1 MRLNKQQI
9 KNKESIALDVKD
21 LLAAAIKD
29 AAQKA
34 IDSGA
39 LKPGTLPE
47 VMLEVPPQKE
57 FGDFATNFAMQ
68 SARSLHCAPRQIAQ
82 AVVDNLDC
90 DSIEKMEIAGPGFI
104 NFYLK
109 QNWTADLL
117 ASILKAGENYGN
129 LPANGLG
136 RVQVEYVSANPTGPL
151 HVGHARGAAVGSAMV
166 NLLRAAGYDVESEY
180 YINDAGNQMNNLA
193 ASVNARYLQ
202 LLKLEEMGGVPAD
215 LTVKQLDE
223 LPTGIAFP
231 ENGYHGYDIIETA
244 QRIIRIYGKKFV
256 DLEEKERLA
265 KFLEIAYKEKL
276 AGLKEDLE
284 AFGVTFDVWFSE
296 KSLHDADKI
305 REACK
310 FLQDK
315 GEIYEKDGALWLR
328 SSEQGDDKDR
338 VVIRDNGVPTYFAAD
353 IAYHRNKFERGFAH
367 LIDLW
372 GADHHGYIARVKA
385 AINALGY
392 DANQLEVMLLQMVRL
407 YRNGDIV
414 KLSKRTG
421 ETITL
426 RELMEEVGVDAAR
439 YFFCMRSIDSQ
450 LDFDMTLATEKSN
463 DNPVYYIQY
472 AHARIC
478 SIGRQL
484 AEAGIEALPLEELK
498 LDTLQAPEELELI
511 KKLGKYPEL
520 IAMAARERAV
530 HHVASYTYELAG
542 LFHSFYN
549 QCRILGVDKDLQQAR
564 IALVKAVGHT
574 IRHALGILGVAAP
587 ERM

>member
-1 MRLNKQQI
+1 MDI
-9 KNKESIALDVKD
+9 KDI
-21 LLAAAIKD
+21 LAAAIKE

-34 IDSGA
+34 IDKGS
-39 LKPGTLPE
+39 LKQGVLPE

-90 DSIEKMEIAGPGFI
+90 PSVDRMEIAGPGFI

-117 ASILKAGENYGN
+117 ANILAAGEAYGN
-129 LPANGLG
+129 LPANDLG

-151 HVGHARGAAVGSAMV
+151 HIGHARGAAVGSAMV

-223 LPTGIAFP
+223 MPTGIPFP

-244 QRIIRIYGKKFV
+244 QRIIRSYGKEFV
-256 DLEEKERLA
+256 ALDEKERLA
-265 KFLEIAYKEKL
+265 KFLDIAYKEKL

-296 KSLHDADKI
+296 KSLHEANKI
-305 REACK
+305 REAVD
-310 FLQDK
+310 FLQER
-315 GEIYEKDGALWLR
+315 GYIYEQGGALWLN
-328 SSEQGDDKDR
+328 STAQGDDKDR

-353 IAYHRNKFERGFAH
+353 IAYHRNKFERGFARV
-367 LIDLW
+367 INLW

-385 AINALGY
+385 AVNALGF
-392 DANQLEVMLLQMVRL
+392 DANNLEIMLLQMVRL

-426 RELMEEVGVDAAR
+426 RELMDEVGTDAAR
-439 YFFCMRSIDSQ
+439 YFFCMRSLDSQ

-463 DNPVYYIQY
+463 ENPVYYIQY
-472 AHARIC
+472 AHARIS

-484 AEAGIEALPLEELK
+484 AEAGIEAVALDKLNLGVLETSEEL
-498 LDTLQAPEELELI
+498 ALI
-511 KKLGKYPEL
+511 KKLGEYPEL
-520 IAMAARERAV
+520 IARAARERAV
-530 HHVASYTYELAG
+530 HSVATYAYELAG

-549 QCRILGVDKDLQQAR
+549 QCRILGVETELQQAR

-574 IRHALGILGVAAP
+574 IRHALGILGVSAP

>member
-1 MRLNKQQI
+1 MDI
-9 KNKESIALDVKD
+9 KDI
-21 LLAAAIKD
+21 LAAAIKA

-34 IDSGA
+34 IDSGS
-39 LKPGTLPE
+39 LKPGVLPE

-90 DSIEKMEIAGPGFI
+90 ASVERMEIAGPGFI

-109 QNWTADLL
+109 QNWTSDLL
-117 ASILKAGENYGN
+117 SSIIAAGEDYGN
-129 LPANGLG
+129 LPANDFG

-151 HVGHARGAAVGSAMV
+151 HIGHARGAAVGSAMV

-202 LLKLEEMGGVPAD
+202 LLKLEDMGGVPAD

-223 LPTGIAFP
+223 MPTGIPFP

-244 QRIIRIYGKKFV
+244 QRIIRIYGKEFV
-256 DLEEKERLA
+256 ALDEKERLA

-296 KSLHDADKI
+296 KSLHEANKI
-305 REACK
+305 HEAVD
-310 FLQDK
+310 FLK
-315 GEIYEKDGALWLR
+315 ERGYIYEQGGALWLK
-328 SSEQGDDKDR
+328 STEQGDDKDR

-353 IAYHRNKFERGFAH
+353 IAYHRNKFERGFARV
-367 LIDLW
+367 INLW

-385 AINALGY
+385 AVNALGF
-392 DANQLEVMLLQMVRL
+392 DANNLEIMLLQMVRL

-426 RELMEEVGVDAAR
+426 RELMDEVGTDAAR
-439 YFFCMRSIDSQ
+439 YFFCMRSLDSQ

-463 DNPVYYIQY
+463 ENPVYYIQY

-478 SIGRQL
+478 SIARQL
-484 AEAGIEALPLEELK
+484 AEAGIEAVPTSELK
-498 LDTLQAPEELELI
+498 LDTLVAPEELALI
-511 KKLGKYPEL
+511 KKMGEYPEL
-520 IAMAARERAV
+520 LARAARERAV
-530 HHVASYTYELAG
+530 HSVATYAYELAG

-549 QCRILGVDKDLQQAR
+549 QCRILGVDKDVQQAR

-574 IRHALGILGVAAP
+574 IRHALGILGVSAP

>member
-1 MRLNKQQI
+1 MDI
-9 KNKESIALDVKD
+9 KDI
-21 LLAAAIKD
+21 LAAAIKA

-34 IDSGA
+34 IDSGS
-39 LKPGTLPE
+39 LKPGVLPE

-90 DSIEKMEIAGPGFI
+90 ASVERMEIAGPGFI

-109 QNWTADLL
+109 QNWTSDLL
-117 ASILKAGENYGN
+117 SSIIAAGEDYGN
-129 LPANGLG
+129 LPANDFG

-151 HVGHARGAAVGSAMV
+151 HIGHARGAAVGSAMV

-202 LLKLEEMGGVPAD
+202 LLKLEDMGGVPAD

-223 LPTGIAFP
+223 MPTGITFP

-244 QRIIRIYGKKFV
+244 QRIIRIYGKEFV
-256 DLEEKERLA
+256 ALDEKERLA

-296 KSLHDADKI
+296 KSLHEANKI
-305 REACK
+305 HEAVD
-310 FLQDK
+310 FLK
-315 GEIYEKDGALWLR
+315 ERGYIYEQGGALWLK
-328 SSEQGDDKDR
+328 STEQGDDKDR

-353 IAYHRNKFERGFAH
+353 IAYHRNKFERGFARV
-367 LIDLW
+367 INLW

-385 AINALGY
+385 AVNALGF
-392 DANQLEVMLLQMVRL
+392 DANNLEIMLLQMVRL

-426 RELMEEVGVDAAR
+426 RELMDEVGTDAAR
-439 YFFCMRSIDSQ
+439 YFFCMRSLDSQ

-463 DNPVYYIQY
+463 ENPVYYIQY

-478 SIGRQL
+478 SIARQL
-484 AEAGIEALPLEELK
+484 AEAGISAVSASELK
-498 LDTLQAPEELELI
+498 LDTLTAPEELALI
-511 KKLGKYPEL
+511 KKLGEYPEL
-520 IAMAARERAV
+520 IARAARERAV
-530 HHVASYTYELAG
+530 HSVATYTYELAG

-549 QCRILGVDKDLQQAR
+549 QCRILGVDTDLQQAR

-574 IRHALGILGVAAP
+574 IRHALGILGVSAP

>member
-1 MRLNKQQI
+1 MDI
-9 KNKESIALDVKD
+9 KDI
-21 LLAAAIKD
+21 LAAAIKA

-34 IDSGA
+34 IDDGT
-39 LKPGTLPE
+39 LKPGALPE

-82 AVVDNLDC
+82 AVVNNLDC
-90 DSIEKMEIAGPGFI
+90 ASVEKAEIAGPGFI

-117 ASILKAGENYGN
+117 ASILAAGDNYGN
-129 LPANGLG
+129 LPANDLG
-136 RVQVEYVSANPTGPL
+136 RIQVEYVSANPTGPL
-151 HVGHARGAAVGSAMV
+151 HIGHARGAAVGSAMV

-193 ASVNARYLQ
+193 ASVHARYLQ

-223 LPTGIAFP
+223 MPTGIPFP

-244 QRIIRIYGKKFV
+244 QRIIRIYGKEFV
-256 DLEEKERLA
+256 ALDEKERLA
-265 KFLEIAYKEKL
+265 KFLDIAYKEKL

-296 KSLHDADKI
+296 KSLHEANKI
-305 REACK
+305 REAVA
-310 FLQDK
+310 FLQER
-315 GEIYEKDGALWLR
+315 GYIYEQGGALWLN
-328 SSEQGDDKDR
+328 STAQGDDKDR
-338 VVIRDNGVPTYFAAD
+338 VVIRDNGIPTYFAAD
-353 IAYHRNKFERGFAH
+353 IAYHRNKFERGFARV
-367 LIDLW
+367 INLW

-385 AINALGY
+385 AVNALGF
-392 DANQLEVMLLQMVRL
+392 DANNLEIMLLQMVRL

-426 RELMEEVGVDAAR
+426 RELMDEVGTDAAR
-439 YFFCMRSIDSQ
+439 YFFCMRSLDSQ

-463 DNPVYYIQY
+463 ENPVYYIQY
-472 AHARIC
+472 AHARIS

-484 AEAGIEALPLEELK
+484 AEAGIEAVPAGELK
-498 LDTLQAPEELELI
+498 LETLVAPEELALI
-511 KKLGKYPEL
+511 KKLGEYPEL
-520 IAMAARERAV
+520 IARAARERAV
-530 HHVASYTYELAG
+530 HSVATYAYELAG

-549 QCRILGVDKDLQQAR
+549 QCRILGVETDLQQAR

-574 IRHALGILGVAAP
+574 IRHALGILGVSAP

>member
-1 MRLNKQQI
+1 MDI
-9 KNKESIALDVKD
+9 KDI
-21 LLAAAIKD
+21 LAAAIKA

-34 IDSGA
+34 IDSGS

-90 DSIEKMEIAGPGFI
+90 ASVEKAEIAGPGFI

-109 QNWTADLL
+109 QNWTSDLL
-117 ASILKAGENYGN
+117 ASIIAAGESYGN
-129 LPANGLG
+129 LPANDFG
-136 RVQVEYVSANPTGPL
+136 RIQVEYVSANPTGPL
-151 HVGHARGAAVGSAMV
+151 HIGHARGAAVGSAMV

-202 LLKLEEMGGVPAD
+202 LLKLEEMGGVPED

-223 LPTGIAFP
+223 MPTGIPFP

-244 QRIIRIYGKKFV
+244 QRIIRIYGKEFV
-256 DLEEKERLA
+256 ALDEKERLA
-265 KFLEIAYKEKL
+265 KFLDIAYKEKL

-284 AFGVTFDVWFSE
+284 AFGVTYDVWFSE
-296 KSLHDADKI
+296 KSLHDANKI
-305 REACK
+305 REAVD
-310 FLQDK
+310 FLQER
-315 GEIYEKDGALWLR
+315 GYIYEQDGALWLK
-328 SSEQGDDKDR
+328 STEQGDDKDR

-353 IAYHRNKFERGFAH
+353 IAYHRNKFERGFARV
-367 LIDLW
+367 INLW

-385 AINALGY
+385 AVNALGF
-392 DANQLEVMLLQMVRL
+392 DANNLEVMLLQMVRL

-426 RELMEEVGVDAAR
+426 RELMDEVGTDAAR
-439 YFFCMRSIDSQ
+439 YFFCMRSLDSQ

-463 DNPVYYIQY
+463 ENPVYYIQY
-472 AHARIC
+472 AHARIS
-478 SIGRQL
+478 SIARQL
-484 AEAGIEALPLEELK
+484 AEAGIEAVPTSELK
-498 LDTLQAPEELELI
+498 LDALVAPEELALI
-511 KKLGKYPEL
+511 KKMGEYPEL
-520 IAMAARERAV
+520 LARAARERAV
-530 HHVASYTYELAG
+530 HSVATYAYELAG

-549 QCRILGVDKDLQQAR
+549 QCRILGVDKDVQQAR

-574 IRHALGILGVAAP
+574 IRHALGILGVSAP

>member
-1 MRLNKQQI
+1 MDI
-9 KNKESIALDVKD
+9 KDI
-21 LLAAAIKD
+21 LAAAIKA

-34 IDSGA
+34 IDSGS

-90 DSIEKMEIAGPGFI
+90 ASVEKAEIAGPGFI

-109 QNWTADLL
+109 QNWTSDLL
-117 ASILKAGENYGN
+117 ASIIAAGESYGN
-129 LPANGLG
+129 LPANDFG
-136 RVQVEYVSANPTGPL
+136 RIQVEYVSANPTGPL
-151 HVGHARGAAVGSAMV
+151 HIGHARGAAVGSAMV

-202 LLKLEEMGGVPAD
+202 LLKLEEMGGVPED

-223 LPTGIAFP
+223 MPTGIPFP
-231 ENGYHGYDIIETA
+231 GNGYHGYDIIETA
-244 QRIIRIYGKKFV
+244 QRIIRIYGKEFV
-256 DLEEKERLA
+256 ALDEKERLA
-265 KFLEIAYKEKL
+265 KFLDIAYKEKL

-284 AFGVTFDVWFSE
+284 AFGVTYDVWFSE
-296 KSLHDADKI
+296 KSLHDANKI
-305 REACK
+305 REAVD
-310 FLQDK
+310 FLQER
-315 GEIYEKDGALWLR
+315 GYIYEQDGALWLK
-328 SSEQGDDKDR
+328 STEQGDDKDR

-353 IAYHRNKFERGFAH
+353 IAYHRNKFERGFARV
-367 LIDLW
+367 INLW

-385 AINALGY
+385 AVNALGF
-392 DANQLEVMLLQMVRL
+392 DANNLEVMLLQMVRL

-426 RELMEEVGVDAAR
+426 RELMDEVGTDAAR
-439 YFFCMRSIDSQ
+439 YFFCMRSLDSQ

-463 DNPVYYIQY
+463 ENPVYYIQY
-472 AHARIC
+472 AHARIS
-478 SIGRQL
+478 SIARQL
-484 AEAGIEALPLEELK
+484 AEAGIEAVPTSELK
-498 LDTLQAPEELELI
+498 LDTLVAPEELALI
-511 KKLGKYPEL
+511 KKMGEYPEL
-520 IAMAARERAV
+520 LARAARERAV
-530 HHVASYTYELAG
+530 HSVATYAYELAG

-549 QCRILGVDKDLQQAR
+549 QCRILGVDKDVQQAR

-574 IRHALGILGVAAP
+574 IRRALGILGVSAP

>member
-1 MRLNKQQI
+1 MDI
-9 KNKESIALDVKD
+9 KDI
-21 LLAAAIKD
+21 LAAAIKA

-34 IDSGA
+34 IDSGS

-90 DSIEKMEIAGPGFI
+90 ASVEKAEIAGPGFI

-109 QNWTADLL
+109 QNWTSDLL
-117 ASILKAGENYGN
+117 ASIIAAGENYGN
-129 LPANGLG
+129 LPANDFG
-136 RVQVEYVSANPTGPL
+136 RIQVEYVSANPTGPL
-151 HVGHARGAAVGSAMV
+151 HIGHARGAAVGSAMV

-202 LLKLEEMGGVPAD
+202 LLKLEEMGGVPED

-223 LPTGIAFP
+223 MPTGIPFP

-244 QRIIRIYGKKFV
+244 QRIIRIYGKEFV
-256 DLEEKERLA
+256 ALDEKERLA
-265 KFLEIAYKEKL
+265 KFLDIAYKEKL

-284 AFGVTFDVWFSE
+284 AFGVTYDVWFSE
-296 KSLHDADKI
+296 KSLHDANKI
-305 REACK
+305 REAVD
-310 FLQDK
+310 FLQER
-315 GEIYEKDGALWLR
+315 GYIYEQDGALWLK
-328 SSEQGDDKDR
+328 STEQGDDKDR

-353 IAYHRNKFERGFAH
+353 IAYHRNKFERGFARV
-367 LIDLW
+367 INLW

-385 AINALGY
+385 AVNALGF
-392 DANQLEVMLLQMVRL
+392 DANNLEVMLLQMVRL

-426 RELMEEVGVDAAR
+426 RELMDEVGTDAAR
-439 YFFCMRSIDSQ
+439 YFFCMRSLDSQ

-463 DNPVYYIQY
+463 ENPVYYIQY
-472 AHARIC
+472 AHARIS
-478 SIGRQL
+478 SIARQL
-484 AEAGIEALPLEELK
+484 AEAGIEAVPTSELK
-498 LDTLQAPEELELI
+498 LDTLVAPEELALI
-511 KKLGKYPEL
+511 KKMGEYPEL
-520 IAMAARERAV
+520 LARAARARAV
-530 HHVASYTYELAG
+530 HSVATYAYELAG

-549 QCRILGVDKDLQQAR
+549 QCRILGVDKDVQQAR

-574 IRHALGILGVAAP
+574 IRHALGILGVSAP

>member
-1 MRLNKQQI
+1 MDI
-9 KNKESIALDVKD
+9 KDI
-21 LLAAAIKD
+21 LAAAIKA

-34 IDSGA
+34 IDNGA
-39 LKPGTLPE
+39 LKPGVLPE

-68 SARSLHCAPRQIAQ
+68 SARSLRCAPRQIAQ

-90 DSIEKMEIAGPGFI
+90 ASVEKAEIAGPGFI

-117 ASILKAGENYGN
+117 ASILAAGDEYGN
-129 LPANGLG
+129 LPANDLG
-136 RVQVEYVSANPTGPL
+136 RIQVEYVSANPTGPL
-151 HVGHARGAAVGSAMV
+151 HIGHARGAAVGSAMV

-223 LPTGIAFP
+223 MPTGIAFP

-244 QRIIRIYGKKFV
+244 QRIIRIYGKEFV
-256 DLEEKERLA
+256 ALEEKERLA
-265 KFLEIAYKEKL
+265 KFLDIAYKEKL

-296 KSLHDADKI
+296 KSLHEANKI
-305 REACK
+305 REAVD
-310 FLQDK
+310 FLK
-315 GEIYEKDGALWLR
+315 ERGYIYEEGGALWLN
-328 SSEQGDDKDR
+328 STAQGDDKDR

-353 IAYHRNKFERGFAH
+353 IAYHRNKFERGFARV
-367 LIDLW
+367 INLW

-385 AINALGY
+385 AVNALGF
-392 DANQLEVMLLQMVRL
+392 DANNLEVMLLQMVRL

-426 RELMEEVGVDAAR
+426 RELMDEVGTDAAR
-439 YFFCMRSIDSQ
+439 YFFCMRSLDSQ

-463 DNPVYYIQY
+463 ENPVYYIQY
-472 AHARIC
+472 AHARIS

-484 AEAGIEALPLEELK
+484 AEAGIEAVPAEQLK
-498 LDTLQAPEELELI
+498 LDALVAPEELALI
-511 KKLGKYPEL
+511 KKLGEYPEL
-520 IAMAARERAV
+520 IARAARERAV
-530 HHVASYTYELAG
+530 HSVATYAYELAG

-549 QCRILGVDKDLQQAR
+549 QCRILGVETDLQQAR

-574 IRHALGILGVAAP
+574 IRHALGILGVSAP

>member
-1 MRLNKQQI
+1 MDI
-9 KNKESIALDVKD
+9 KDI
-21 LLAAAIKD
+21 LAAAIKA

-34 IDSGA
+34 IDDGT
-39 LKPGTLPE
+39 LKPGALPE

-82 AVVDNLDC
+82 AVVNNLDC
-90 DSIEKMEIAGPGFI
+90 ASVEKAEIAGPGFI

-117 ASILKAGENYGN
+117 ASILAAGDNYGN
-129 LPANGLG
+129 LPANDLG
-136 RVQVEYVSANPTGPL
+136 RIQVEYVSANPTGPL
-151 HVGHARGAAVGSAMV
+151 HIGHARGAAVGSAMV

-223 LPTGIAFP
+223 MPTGIPFP

-244 QRIIRIYGKKFV
+244 QRIIRIYGKEFV
-256 DLEEKERLA
+256 ALDEKERLA
-265 KFLEIAYKEKL
+265 KFLDIAYKEKL

-296 KSLHDADKI
+296 KSLHEANKI
-305 REACK
+305 REAVA
-310 FLQDK
+310 FLQER
-315 GEIYEKDGALWLR
+315 GYIYEQGGALWLN
-328 SSEQGDDKDR
+328 STAQGDDKDR
-338 VVIRDNGVPTYFAAD
+338 VVIRDNGIPTYFAAD
-353 IAYHRNKFERGFAH
+353 IAYHRNKFERGFARV
-367 LIDLW
+367 INLW

-385 AINALGY
+385 AVNALGF
-392 DANQLEVMLLQMVRL
+392 DANNLEIMLLQMVRL

-426 RELMEEVGVDAAR
+426 RELMDEVGTDAAR
-439 YFFCMRSIDSQ
+439 YFFCMRSLDSQ

-463 DNPVYYIQY
+463 ENPVYYIQY
-472 AHARIC
+472 AHARIS

-484 AEAGIEALPLEELK
+484 AEAGITAEPAEQLK
-498 LDTLQAPEELELI
+498 LETLVAPEELALI
-511 KKLGKYPEL
+511 KKLGEYPEL
-520 IAMAARERAV
+520 IARAARERAV
-530 HHVASYTYELAG
+530 HSVATYAYELAG

-549 QCRILGVDKDLQQAR
+549 QCRILGVETDLQQAR
-564 IALVKAVGHT
+564 IALVKAVGHA
-574 IRHALGILGVAAP
+574 IRHALGILGVSAP

>member
-1 MRLNKQQI
+1 MDI
-9 KNKESIALDVKD
+9 KDI
-21 LLAAAIKD
+21 LAAAIKA

-34 IDSGA
+34 IDSGS
-39 LKPGTLPE
+39 LKPGVLPE

-90 DSIEKMEIAGPGFI
+90 ASVERMEIAGPGFI

-109 QNWTADLL
+109 QNWTSDLL
-117 ASILKAGENYGN
+117 SSIIAAGEDYGN
-129 LPANGLG
+129 LPANDFG
-136 RVQVEYVSANPTGPL
+136 RGQVEYVSANPTGPL
-151 HVGHARGAAVGSAMV
+151 HIGHARGAAVGSAMV

-202 LLKLEEMGGVPAD
+202 LLKLEDMGGVPAD

-223 LPTGIAFP
+223 MPTGIPFP

-244 QRIIRIYGKKFV
+244 QRIIRIYGKEFV
-256 DLEEKERLA
+256 ALDEKERLA

-296 KSLHDADKI
+296 KSLHEANKI
-305 REACK
+305 HEAVD
-310 FLQDK
+310 FLK
-315 GEIYEKDGALWLR
+315 ERGYIYEQGGALWLK
-328 SSEQGDDKDR
+328 STEQGDDKDR

-353 IAYHRNKFERGFAH
+353 IAYHRNKFERGFARV
-367 LIDLW
+367 INLW

-385 AINALGY
+385 AVNALGF
-392 DANQLEVMLLQMVRL
+392 DANNLEIMLLQMVRL

-426 RELMEEVGVDAAR
+426 RELMDEVGTDAAR
-439 YFFCMRSIDSQ
+439 YFFCMRSLDSQ

-463 DNPVYYIQY
+463 ENPVYYIQY
-472 AHARIC
+472 AHARIS
-478 SIGRQL
+478 SIARQL
-484 AEAGIEALPLEELK
+484 AEAGIEAVPTSELK
-498 LDTLQAPEELELI
+498 LDTLVAPEELALI
-511 KKLGKYPEL
+511 KKMGEYPEL
-520 IAMAARERAV
+520 LARAARERAV
-530 HHVASYTYELAG
+530 HSVATYAYELAG

-549 QCRILGVDKDLQQAR
+549 QCRILGVDKDVQQAR

-574 IRHALGILGVAAP
+574 IRHALGILGVSAP

>member
-1 MRLNKQQI
+1 MDI
-9 KNKESIALDVKD
+9 KDI
-21 LLAAAIKD
+21 LAAAIKA

-34 IDSGA
+34 IDSGS

-90 DSIEKMEIAGPGFI
+90 ASVEKAEIAGPGFI

-109 QNWTADLL
+109 QNWTSDLL
-117 ASILKAGENYGN
+117 SSIIAAGESYGN
-129 LPANGLG
+129 LPANDFG
-136 RVQVEYVSANPTGPL
+136 RIQVEYVSANPTGPL
-151 HVGHARGAAVGSAMV
+151 HIGHARGAAVGSAMV

-202 LLKLEEMGGVPAD
+202 LLKLEEMGGVPED

-223 LPTGIAFP
+223 MPTGIPFP

-244 QRIIRIYGKKFV
+244 QRIIRIYGKEFV
-256 DLEEKERLA
+256 ALDEKERLA
-265 KFLEIAYKEKL
+265 KFLDIAYKEKL

-284 AFGVTFDVWFSE
+284 AFGVTYDVWFSE
-296 KSLHDADKI
+296 KSLHDANKI
-305 REACK
+305 REAVD
-310 FLQDK
+310 FLQER
-315 GEIYEKDGALWLR
+315 GYIYEQDGALWLK
-328 SSEQGDDKDR
+328 STEQGDDKDR

-353 IAYHRNKFERGFAH
+353 IAYHRNKFERGFARV
-367 LIDLW
+367 INLW

-385 AINALGY
+385 AVNALGF
-392 DANQLEVMLLQMVRL
+392 DANNLEVMLLQMVRL

-426 RELMEEVGVDAAR
+426 RELMDEVGTDAAR
-439 YFFCMRSIDSQ
+439 YFFCMRSLDSQ

-463 DNPVYYIQY
+463 ENPVYYIQY
-472 AHARIC
+472 AHARIS
-478 SIGRQL
+478 SIARQL
-484 AEAGIEALPLEELK
+484 AEAGIEAVPTSELK
-498 LDTLQAPEELELI
+498 LDTLVAPEELALI
-511 KKLGKYPEL
+511 KKMGEYPEL
-520 IAMAARERAV
+520 LARAARERAV
-530 HHVASYTYELAG
+530 HSVATYAYELAG

-549 QCRILGVDKDLQQAR
+549 QCRILGVDKDVQQAR

-574 IRHALGILGVAAP
+574 IRHALGILGVSAP

>member
-1 MRLNKQQI
+1 MDI
-9 KNKESIALDVKD
+9 KDI
-21 LLAAAIKD
+21 LAAAIKA

-34 IDSGA
+34 IDSGS

-90 DSIEKMEIAGPGFI
+90 ASVEKAEIAGPGFI

-109 QNWTADLL
+109 QNWTSDLL
-117 ASILKAGENYGN
+117 ASIIAAGESYGN
-129 LPANGLG
+129 LPANDFG
-136 RVQVEYVSANPTGPL
+136 RIQVEYVSANPTGPL
-151 HVGHARGAAVGSAMV
+151 HIGHARGAAVGSAMV

-202 LLKLEEMGGVPAD
+202 LLKLEEMGGVPED

-223 LPTGIAFP
+223 MPTGIPFP

-244 QRIIRIYGKKFV
+244 QRIIRIYGKEFV
-256 DLEEKERLA
+256 ALDEKERLA
-265 KFLEIAYKEKL
+265 KFLDIAYKEKL

-284 AFGVTFDVWFSE
+284 AFGVTYDVWFSE
-296 KSLHDADKI
+296 KSLHDANKI
-305 REACK
+305 REAVD
-310 FLQDK
+310 FLQER
-315 GEIYEKDGALWLR
+315 GYIYEQDGALWLK
-328 SSEQGDDKDR
+328 STEQGDDKDR

-353 IAYHRNKFERGFAH
+353 IAYHRNKFERGFARV
-367 LIDLW
+367 INLW

-385 AINALGY
+385 AVNALGF
-392 DANQLEVMLLQMVRL
+392 DANNLEVMLLQMVRL

-426 RELMEEVGVDAAR
+426 RELMDEVGTDAAR
-439 YFFCMRSIDSQ
+439 YFFCMRSLDSQ

-463 DNPVYYIQY
+463 ENPVYYIHY
-472 AHARIC
+472 AHARIS
-478 SIGRQL
+478 SIARQL
-484 AEAGIEALPLEELK
+484 AEAGIEAVPTSELK
-498 LDTLQAPEELELI
+498 LDTLVAPEELALI
-511 KKLGKYPEL
+511 KKMGEYPEL
-520 IAMAARERAV
+520 LARAARERAV
-530 HHVASYTYELAG
+530 HSVATYAYELAG

-549 QCRILGVDKDLQQAR
+549 QCRILGVDKDVQQAR

-574 IRHALGILGVAAP
+574 IRHALGILGVSAP

>member
-1 MRLNKQQI
+1 MTLDI
-9 KNKESIALDVKD
+9 KDI
-21 LLAAAIKD
+21 LAAAIKA

-34 IDSGA
+34 IDDGT

-68 SARSLHCAPRQIAQ
+68 SARSLRCAPRQIAQ

-90 DSIEKMEIAGPGFI
+90 ASVEKAEIAGPGFI

-117 ASILKAGENYGN
+117 ASILAAGDEYGN
-129 LPANGLG
+129 LPANDLG
-136 RVQVEYVSANPTGPL
+136 RIQVEYVSANPTGPL
-151 HVGHARGAAVGSAMV
+151 HIGHARGAAVGSAMV

-223 LPTGIAFP
+223 MPTGIAFP

-244 QRIIRIYGKKFV
+244 QRIIRIYGKEFV
-256 DLEEKERLA
+256 ALEEKERLA
-265 KFLEIAYKEKL
+265 KFLDIAYKEKL

-296 KSLHDADKI
+296 KSLHEANKI
-305 REACK
+305 REAVD
-310 FLQDK
+310 FLK
-315 GEIYEKDGALWLR
+315 ERGYIYEEGGALWLN
-328 SSEQGDDKDR
+328 STAQGDDKDR

-353 IAYHRNKFERGFAH
+353 IAYHRNKFERGFARV
-367 LIDLW
+367 INLW

-385 AINALGY
+385 AVNALGF
-392 DANQLEVMLLQMVRL
+392 DANNLEVMLLQMVRL

-426 RELMEEVGVDAAR
+426 RELMDEVGTDAAR
-439 YFFCMRSIDSQ
+439 YFFCMRSLDSQ

-463 DNPVYYIQY
+463 ENPVYYIQY
-472 AHARIC
+472 AHARIS

-484 AEAGIEALPLEELK
+484 AEAGIEAVPAEQLK
-498 LDTLQAPEELELI
+498 LDALVAPEELALI
-511 KKLGKYPEL
+511 KKLGEYPEL
-520 IAMAARERAV
+520 IARAARERAV
-530 HHVASYTYELAG
+530 HSVATYAYELAG

-549 QCRILGVDKDLQQAR
+549 QCRILGVETELQQAR

-574 IRHALGILGVAAP
+574 IRHALGILGVSAP

>member
-1 MRLNKQQI
+1 MDI
-9 KNKESIALDVKD
+9 KDI
-21 LLAAAIKD
+21 LAAAIKA

-34 IDSGA
+34 IDSGS

-82 AVVDNLDC
+82 AVVDNMDC
-90 DSIEKMEIAGPGFI
+90 ASVEKAEIAGPGFI

-109 QNWTADLL
+109 QNWTSDLL
-117 ASILKAGENYGN
+117 ASIIAAGESYGN
-129 LPANGLG
+129 LPANDFG
-136 RVQVEYVSANPTGPL
+136 RIQVEYVSANPTGPL
-151 HVGHARGAAVGSAMV
+151 HIGHARGAAVGSAMV

-202 LLKLEEMGGVPAD
+202 LLKLEEMGGVPED

-223 LPTGIAFP
+223 MPTGIPFP

-244 QRIIRIYGKKFV
+244 QRIIRIYGKEFV
-256 DLEEKERLA
+256 ALDEKERLA
-265 KFLEIAYKEKL
+265 KFLDIAYKEKL

-284 AFGVTFDVWFSE
+284 AFGVTYDVWFSE
-296 KSLHDADKI
+296 KSLHDANKI
-305 REACK
+305 REAVD
-310 FLQDK
+310 FLQER
-315 GEIYEKDGALWLR
+315 GYIYEQDGALWLK
-328 SSEQGDDKDR
+328 STEQGDDKDR

-353 IAYHRNKFERGFAH
+353 IAYHRNKFERGFARV
-367 LIDLW
+367 INLW

-385 AINALGY
+385 AVNALGF
-392 DANQLEVMLLQMVRL
+392 DANNLEVMLLQMVRL

-426 RELMEEVGVDAAR
+426 RELMDEVGTDAAR
-439 YFFCMRSIDSQ
+439 YFFCMRSLDSQ

-463 DNPVYYIQY
+463 ENPVYYIQY
-472 AHARIC
+472 AHARIS
-478 SIGRQL
+478 SIARQL
-484 AEAGIEALPLEELK
+484 AEAGIEAVPTSELK
-498 LDTLQAPEELELI
+498 LDTLVAPEELALI
-511 KKLGKYPEL
+511 KKMGEYPEL
-520 IAMAARERAV
+520 LARAARERAV
-530 HHVASYTYELAG
+530 HSVATYAYELAG

-549 QCRILGVDKDLQQAR
+549 QCRILGVDKDVQQAR

-574 IRHALGILGVAAP
+574 IRHALGILGVSAP

>member
-1 MRLNKQQI
+1 MDI
-9 KNKESIALDVKD
+9 KDI
-21 LLAAAIKD
+21 LAAAIKA

-34 IDSGA
+34 IEDGT
-39 LKPGTLPE
+39 LKPGALPE

-82 AVVDNLDC
+82 AVVNNLDC
-90 DSIEKMEIAGPGFI
+90 ASVEKAEIAGPGFI

-117 ASILKAGENYGN
+117 ASILAAGDNYGN
-129 LPANGLG
+129 LPANDLG
-136 RVQVEYVSANPTGPL
+136 RIQVEYVSANPTGPL

-223 LPTGIAFP
+223 MPTGIPFP

-244 QRIIRIYGKKFV
+244 QRIIRIYGKEFV
-256 DLEEKERLA
+256 ALDEKERLA
-265 KFLEIAYKEKL
+265 KFLDIAYKEKL

-296 KSLHDADKI
+296 KSLHEANKI
-305 REACK
+305 REAVA
-310 FLQDK
+310 FLQER
-315 GEIYEKDGALWLR
+315 GYIYEQGGALWLN
-328 SSEQGDDKDR
+328 STAQGDGKDR
-338 VVIRDNGVPTYFAAD
+338 VVIRDNGIPTYFAAD
-353 IAYHRNKFERGFAH
+353 IAYHRNKFERGFARV
-367 LIDLW
+367 INLW

-385 AINALGY
+385 AVNALGF
-392 DANQLEVMLLQMVRL
+392 DANNLEIMLLQMVRRD
-407 YRNGDIV
+407 RNGEIG
-414 KLSKRTG
+414 KLSRRTG
-421 ETITL
+421 ETIAL
-426 RELMEEVGVDAAR
+426 RELMDEVGTDAAR
-439 YFFCMRSIDSQ
+439 YFFCMRSLDSQ

-463 DNPVYYIQY
+463 ENPVYYIQY
-472 AHARIC
+472 AHARIS

-484 AEAGIEALPLEELK
+484 AEAGIEAVPSGELK
-498 LDTLQAPEELELI
+498 LETLVAPEELALI
-511 KKLGKYPEL
+511 KKLGEYPEL
-520 IAMAARERAV
+520 IARAARERAV
-530 HHVASYTYELAG
+530 HSVATYAYELAG

-549 QCRILGVDKDLQQAR
+549 QCRILGVETDLQQAR
-564 IALVKAVGHT
+564 IALVEAVGHT
-574 IRHALGILGVAAP
+574 IRHALGILGVSAP

>member
-1 MRLNKQQI
+1 MDI
-9 KNKESIALDVKD
+9 KDI
-21 LLAAAIKD
+21 LAAAIKA

-34 IDSGA
+34 IDDGT
-39 LKPGTLPE
+39 LKPGALPE

-82 AVVDNLDC
+82 AVVNNLDC
-90 DSIEKMEIAGPGFI
+90 ASVEKAEIAGPGFI

-117 ASILKAGENYGN
+117 ASILAAGDNYGN
-129 LPANGLG
+129 LPANDLG
-136 RVQVEYVSANPTGPL
+136 RIQVEYVSANPTGPL
-151 HVGHARGAAVGSAMV
+151 HIGHARGAAVGSAMV

-223 LPTGIAFP
+223 MPTGIPFP

-244 QRIIRIYGKKFV
+244 QRIIRIYGKEFV
-256 DLEEKERLA
+256 ALDEKERLA
-265 KFLEIAYKEKL
+265 KFLDIAYKEKL

-296 KSLHDADKI
+296 KSLHEANKI
-305 REACK
+305 REAVA
-310 FLQDK
+310 FLQER
-315 GEIYEKDGALWLR
+315 GYIYEQGGALWLN
-328 SSEQGDDKDR
+328 STAQGDDKDR
-338 VVIRDNGVPTYFAAD
+338 VVIRDNGIPTYFAAD
-353 IAYHRNKFERGFAH
+353 IAYHRNKFERGFARV
-367 LIDLW
+367 INLW

-385 AINALGY
+385 AVNALGF
-392 DANQLEVMLLQMVRL
+392 DANNLEIMLLQMVRL

-426 RELMEEVGVDAAR
+426 RELIDEVGTDAAR
-439 YFFCMRSIDSQ
+439 YFFCMRSLDSQ

-463 DNPVYYIQY
+463 ENPVYYIQY
-472 AHARIC
+472 AHARIS

-484 AEAGIEALPLEELK
+484 AEAGITAEPAEQLK
-498 LDTLQAPEELELI
+498 LETLVAPEELALI
-511 KKLGKYPEL
+511 KKLGEYPEL
-520 IAMAARERAV
+520 IARAARERAV
-530 HHVASYTYELAG
+530 HSVATCAYELAG

-549 QCRILGVDKDLQQAR
+549 QCRILGVETDLQQAR

-574 IRHALGILGVAAP
+574 IRHALGILGVSAP

>member
-1 MRLNKQQI
+1 MDI
-9 KNKESIALDVKD
+9 KDI
-21 LLAAAIKD
+21 LAAAIKA

-34 IDSGA
+34 IDDGT
-39 LKPGTLPE
+39 LKPGALPD

-82 AVVDNLDC
+82 AVVNNLDC
-90 DSIEKMEIAGPGFI
+90 ASVEKAEIAGPGFI

-117 ASILKAGENYGN
+117 ASILAAGDNYGN
-129 LPANGLG
+129 LPANDLG
-136 RVQVEYVSANPTGPL
+136 RIQVEYVSANPTGPL
-151 HVGHARGAAVGSAMV
+151 HIGHARGAAVGSAMV

-223 LPTGIAFP
+223 MPTGIPFP

-244 QRIIRIYGKKFV
+244 QRIIRIYGKEFV
-256 DLEEKERLA
+256 ALDEKERLA
-265 KFLEIAYKEKL
+265 KFLDIAYKEKL

-296 KSLHDADKI
+296 KSLHEANKI
-305 REACK
+305 REAVA
-310 FLQDK
+310 FLQER
-315 GEIYEKDGALWLR
+315 GYIYEQGGALWLN
-328 SSEQGDDKDR
+328 STAQGDDKDR
-338 VVIRDNGVPTYFAAD
+338 VVIRDNGIPTYFAAD
-353 IAYHRNKFERGFAH
+353 IAYHRNKFERGFARV
-367 LIDLW
+367 INLW

-385 AINALGY
+385 AVNALGF
-392 DANQLEVMLLQMVRL
+392 DANNLEIMLLQMVRL

-426 RELMEEVGVDAAR
+426 RELMDEVGTDAAR
-439 YFFCMRSIDSQ
+439 YFFCMRSLDSQ
-450 LDFDMTLATEKSN
+450 LDFDMTLATDKSN
-463 DNPVYYIQY
+463 ENSVYYIQY
-472 AHARIC
+472 AHARIS

-484 AEAGIEALPLEELK
+484 AEAGITAEPAEQLK
-498 LDTLQAPEELELI
+498 LETLVAPEELALI
-511 KKLGKYPEL
+511 KKLGEYPEL
-520 IAMAARERAV
+520 IARAARERAV
-530 HHVASYTYELAG
+530 HSVATYAYELAG

-549 QCRILGVDKDLQQAR
+549 QCRILGVETDLQQAR
-564 IALVKAVGHT
+564 IALVKAVGHA
-574 IRHALGILGVAAP
+574 IRHALGILGVSAP

>member
-1 MRLNKQQI
+1 MDI
-9 KNKESIALDVKD
+9 KDI
-21 LLAAAIKD
+21 LAAAIKA

-34 IDSGA
+34 IDNGA
-39 LKPGTLPE
+39 LKPGVLPE

-82 AVVDNLDC
+82 AVVDNLEC
-90 DSIEKMEIAGPGFI
+90 ASVEKAEIAGPGFI

-117 ASILKAGENYGN
+117 ASILAAGDNYGN
-129 LPANGLG
+129 LPANDFG
-136 RVQVEYVSANPTGPL
+136 RIQVEYVSANPTGPL
-151 HVGHARGAAVGSAMV
+151 HIGHARGAAVGSAMV

-223 LPTGIAFP
+223 MPTGIAFP

-244 QRIIRIYGKKFV
+244 QRIIRIYGKEFV
-256 DLEEKERLA
+256 ALEEKERLA
-265 KFLEIAYKEKL
+265 KFLDIAYKEKL

-296 KSLHDADKI
+296 KSLHEANKI
-305 REACK
+305 REAVD
-310 FLQDK
+310 FLK
-315 GEIYEKDGALWLR
+315 ERGYIYEEGGALWLN
-328 SSEQGDDKDR
+328 STAQGDDKDR

-353 IAYHRNKFERGFAH
+353 IAYHRNKFERGFARV
-367 LIDLW
+367 INLW

-385 AINALGY
+385 AVNALGF
-392 DANQLEVMLLQMVRL
+392 DANNLEVMLLQMVRL

-426 RELMEEVGVDAAR
+426 RELMDEVGTDAAR
-439 YFFCMRSIDSQ
+439 YFFCMRSLDSQ

-463 DNPVYYIQY
+463 ENPVYYIQY
-472 AHARIC
+472 AHARIS

-484 AEAGIEALPLEELK
+484 AEAGIEAVPAEQLK
-498 LDTLQAPEELELI
+498 LDALVAPEELALI
-511 KKLGKYPEL
+511 KKLGEYPEL
-520 IAMAARERAV
+520 IARAARERAV
-530 HHVASYTYELAG
+530 HSVATYAYELAG

-549 QCRILGVDKDLQQAR
+549 QCRILGVETDLQQAR

-574 IRHALGILGVAAP
+574 IRHALGILGVSAP

>member
-1 MRLNKQQI
+1 MDI
-9 KNKESIALDVKD
+9 KDI
-21 LLAAAIKD
+21 LAAAIKA

-34 IDSGA
+34 IDDGT
-39 LKPGTLPE
+39 LKPGALPE

-82 AVVDNLDC
+82 AVVNNLDC
-90 DSIEKMEIAGPGFI
+90 ASVEKAEIAGPGFI

-117 ASILKAGENYGN
+117 ASILGAGDNYGN
-129 LPANGLG
+129 LPANDLG
-136 RVQVEYVSANPTGPL
+136 RIQVEYVSANPTGPL
-151 HVGHARGAAVGSAMV
+151 HIGHARGAAVGSAMV

-223 LPTGIAFP
+223 MPTGIPFP

-244 QRIIRIYGKKFV
+244 QRIIRIYGKEFV
-256 DLEEKERLA
+256 ALDEKERLA
-265 KFLEIAYKEKL
+265 KFLDIAYKEKL

-296 KSLHDADKI
+296 KSLHEANKI
-305 REACK
+305 REAVA
-310 FLQDK
+310 FLQER
-315 GEIYEKDGALWLR
+315 GYIYEQGGALWLN
-328 SSEQGDDKDR
+328 STAQGDDKDR
-338 VVIRDNGVPTYFAAD
+338 VVIRDNGIPTYFAAD
-353 IAYHRNKFERGFAH
+353 IAYHRNKFERGFARV
-367 LIDLW
+367 INLW

-385 AINALGY
+385 AVNALGF
-392 DANQLEVMLLQMVRL
+392 DANNLEIMLLQMVRL

-426 RELMEEVGVDAAR
+426 RELMDEVGTDAAR
-439 YFFCMRSIDSQ
+439 YFFCMRSLDSQ

-463 DNPVYYIQY
+463 ENPVYYIQY
-472 AHARIC
+472 AHARIS

-484 AEAGIEALPLEELK
+484 AEAGIEAVPAGELK
-498 LDTLQAPEELELI
+498 LETLVAPEELALI
-511 KKLGKYPEL
+511 KKLGEYPEL
-520 IAMAARERAV
+520 IARAARERAV
-530 HHVASYTYELAG
+530 HSVATYAYELAG

-549 QCRILGVDKDLQQAR
+549 QCRILGVETDLQQAR

-574 IRHALGILGVAAP
+574 IRHALGILGVSAP

>member
-1 MRLNKQQI
+1 MDI
-9 KNKESIALDVKD
+9 KDI
-21 LLAAAIKD
+21 LAAAIKA

-34 IDSGA
+34 IDSGS
-39 LKPGTLPE
+39 LKPGVLPE

-90 DSIEKMEIAGPGFI
+90 ASVERMEIAGPGFI

-109 QNWTADLL
+109 QNWTSDLL
-117 ASILKAGENYGN
+117 SSIIAAGEDYGN
-129 LPANGLG
+129 LPANDFG

-151 HVGHARGAAVGSAMV
+151 HIGHARGAAVGSAMV

-202 LLKLEEMGGVPAD
+202 LLKLEDMGGVPAD

-223 LPTGIAFP
+223 MPTGIPFP

-244 QRIIRIYGKKFV
+244 QRIIRIYGKEFV
-256 DLEEKERLA
+256 ALDEKERLA

-296 KSLHDADKI
+296 KSLHEANKI
-305 REACK
+305 HEAVD
-310 FLQDK
+310 FLK
-315 GEIYEKDGALWLR
+315 ERGYIYEQGGALWLK
-328 SSEQGDDKDR
+328 STEQGDDKDR

-353 IAYHRNKFERGFAH
+353 IAYHRNKFERGFARV
-367 LIDLW
+367 INLW

-385 AINALGY
+385 AVNALGF
-392 DANQLEVMLLQMVRL
+392 DANNLEIMLLQMVRL

-426 RELMEEVGVDAAR
+426 RELMDEVGTDAAR
-439 YFFCMRSIDSQ
+439 YFFCMRSLDSQ

-463 DNPVYYIQY
+463 ENPVYYIQY

-478 SIGRQL
+478 SIARQL
-484 AEAGIEALPLEELK
+484 AEAGISAVPASELK
-498 LDTLQAPEELELI
+498 LDTLATPEELALI
-511 KKLGKYPEL
+511 KKLGEYPEL
-520 IAMAARERAV
+520 IARAARERAV
-530 HHVASYTYELAG
+530 HSVATYTYELAG

-549 QCRILGVDKDLQQAR
+549 QCRILGVDTDLQQAR

-574 IRHALGILGVAAP
+574 IRHALGILGVSAP

>member
-1 MRLNKQQI
+1 MDI
-9 KNKESIALDVKD
+9 KDI
-21 LLAAAIKD
+21 LAAAIKT

-34 IDSGA
+34 IDDGT
-39 LKPGTLPE
+39 LKPGALPE

-82 AVVDNLDC
+82 AVVNNLDC
-90 DSIEKMEIAGPGFI
+90 ASVEKAEIAGPGFI

-117 ASILKAGENYGN
+117 ASILAAGDNYGN
-129 LPANGLG
+129 LPANDLG
-136 RVQVEYVSANPTGPL
+136 RIQVEYVSANPTGPL
-151 HVGHARGAAVGSAMV
+151 HIGHARGAAVGSAMV

-223 LPTGIAFP
+223 MPTGIPFP

-244 QRIIRIYGKKFV
+244 QRIIRIYGKEFV
-256 DLEEKERLA
+256 ALDEKERLA
-265 KFLEIAYKEKL
+265 KFLDIAYKEKL

-296 KSLHDADKI
+296 KSLHEANKI
-305 REACK
+305 REAVA
-310 FLQDK
+310 FLQER
-315 GEIYEKDGALWLR
+315 GYIYEQGGALWLN
-328 SSEQGDDKDR
+328 STAQGDDKDR
-338 VVIRDNGVPTYFAAD
+338 VVIRDNGIPTYFAAD
-353 IAYHRNKFERGFAH
+353 IAYHRNKFERGFARV
-367 LIDLW
+367 INLW

-385 AINALGY
+385 AVNALGF
-392 DANQLEVMLLQMVRL
+392 DANNLEIMLLQMVRL

-426 RELMEEVGVDAAR
+426 RELMDEVGTDAAR
-439 YFFCMRSIDSQ
+439 YFFCMRSLDSQ

-463 DNPVYYIQY
+463 ENPVYYIQY
-472 AHARIC
+472 AHARIS
-478 SIGRQL
+478 SISRQL
-484 AEAGIEALPLEELK
+484 AEAGIEAVPAGELK
-498 LDTLQAPEELELI
+498 LETLVAPEELALI
-511 KKLGKYPEL
+511 KKLGEYPEL
-520 IAMAARERAV
+520 IARAARERAV
-530 HHVASYTYELAG
+530 HSVATYAYELAG

-549 QCRILGVDKDLQQAR
+549 QCRILGVETDLQQAR

-574 IRHALGILGVAAP
+574 IRHALGILGVSAP

>member
-1 MRLNKQQI
+1 MDI
-9 KNKESIALDVKD
+9 KDI
-21 LLAAAIKD
+21 LAAAIKA

-34 IDSGA
+34 IDSGS
-39 LKPGTLPE
+39 LKPGVLPE

-90 DSIEKMEIAGPGFI
+90 ASVERMEIAGPGFI

-109 QNWTADLL
+109 QNWTSDLL
-117 ASILKAGENYGN
+117 SSIIAAGEDYGN
-129 LPANGLG
+129 LPANDFG

-151 HVGHARGAAVGSAMV
+151 HIGHARGAAVGSAMV

-202 LLKLEEMGGVPAD
+202 LLKLEDMGGVPAD

-223 LPTGIAFP
+223 MPTGIPFP

-244 QRIIRIYGKKFV
+244 QRIIRIYGKEFV
-256 DLEEKERLA
+256 ALDEKERLA

-296 KSLHDADKI
+296 KSLHEANKI
-305 REACK
+305 HEAVD
-310 FLQDK
+310 FLK
-315 GEIYEKDGALWLR
+315 ERGYIYEQGGALWLK
-328 SSEQGDDKDR
+328 STEQGDDKDR

-353 IAYHRNKFERGFAH
+353 IAYHRNKFERGFARV
-367 LIDLW
+367 INLW

-385 AINALGY
+385 AVNALGF
-392 DANQLEVMLLQMVRL
+392 DANNLEIMLLQMVRL

-426 RELMEEVGVDAAR
+426 RELMDEVGTDAAR
-439 YFFCMRSIDSQ
+439 YFFCMRSLDSQ

-463 DNPVYYIQY
+463 ENPVYYTQY

-478 SIGRQL
+478 SIARQL
-484 AEAGIEALPLEELK
+484 AEAGIEAVPTSELK
-498 LDTLQAPEELELI
+498 LDTLVAPEELALI
-511 KKLGKYPEL
+511 KKLGEYPEL
-520 IAMAARERAV
+520 LARAARERAV
-530 HHVASYTYELAG
+530 HSVATYTYELAG

-549 QCRILGVDKDLQQAR
+549 QCRILGVDTDLQQAR

-574 IRHALGILGVAAP
+574 IRHALGILGVSAP

>member
-1 MRLNKQQI
+1 MDI
-9 KNKESIALDVKD
+9 KDI
-21 LLAAAIKD
+21 LAAAIKA

-34 IDSGA
+34 IDNGVLKQGA
-39 LKPGTLPE
+39 LPE

-90 DSIEKMEIAGPGFI
+90 PSVDRMEIAGPGFI

-109 QNWTADLL
+109 QDWTADLL
-117 ASILKAGENYGN
+117 SSILAAGENYGN
-129 LPANGLG
+129 LPANDLG
-136 RVQVEYVSANPTGPL
+136 RIQVEYVSANPTGPL
-151 HVGHARGAAVGSAMV
+151 HIGHARGAAVGSAMV

-223 LPTGIAFP
+223 MPTGIPFP

-244 QRIIRIYGKKFV
+244 QRIIRIYGKEFV
-256 DLEEKERLA
+256 ALDEKERLA
-265 KFLEIAYKEKL
+265 KFLDIAYKEKL

-296 KSLHDADKI
+296 KSLHEANKI
-305 REACK
+305 REAVA
-310 FLQDK
+310 FLQER
-315 GEIYEKDGALWLR
+315 GYIYEQGGALWLN
-328 SSEQGDDKDR
+328 STAQGDDKDR

-353 IAYHRNKFERGFAH
+353 IAYHRNKFERGFARV
-367 LIDLW
+367 INLW

-385 AINALGY
+385 AVNALGF
-392 DANQLEVMLLQMVRL
+392 DANNLEIMLLQMVRL

-426 RELMEEVGVDAAR
+426 RELMDEVGTDAAR
-439 YFFCMRSIDSQ
+439 YFFCMRSLDSQ

-463 DNPVYYIQY
+463 ENPVYYIQY
-472 AHARIC
+472 AHARIS

-484 AEAGIEALPLEELK
+484 AEAGISAVAAEELK
-498 LDTLQAPEELELI
+498 LDALKAPEELALI
-511 KKLGKYPEL
+511 KKLGEYPEM
-520 IAMAARERAV
+520 IARAARERAV
-530 HHVASYTYELAG
+530 HSVATYAYELAG

-549 QCRILGVDKDLQQAR
+549 QCRILGVDTDLQQAR

-574 IRHALGILGVAAP
+574 IRHALAILGVSAP